1 MTGGPEPDDRTLRCS
16 GLCATPGQYCT
27 CVPSHY
33 RWQTADFTPKF
44 PPPRWPDATACLK
57 HISTLWFEPWFEVPH
72 QDMPALLS
80 GARRP
85 VHLPAGWPPASSTTT
100 EEAITTDAEAVT
112 PMEAG
117 AINATE
123 ADATAVEAGAIKATE
138 TDITAIEAGKYRY
151 RSFESKAKPYQAD
164 VEAALQ
170 AAAAR
175 AAEITAAPQPEPEP
189 EHAGGAVG
197 LLPRE
202 SLTTLQFG
210 PSASSYH
217 SLLCHPALRVPCI
230 RSQPGLEASVCGI
243 PVSIYRR
250 RSTPRVSARSY
261 SSASGCRCSWLAPTS
276 SFGTTLK
283 LPPKIFARNIGNGL
297 LATCPTI
304 RPPPRWFPPS

>member
-1 MTGGPEPDDRTLRCS
+1 MCLIHSRTDSRYFL
-16 GLCATPGQYCT
+16 
-27 CVPSHY
+27 
-33 RWQTADFTPKF
+33 
-44 PPPRWPDATACLK
+44 PPPLLHCGQRCNSVFEAY
-57 HISTLWFEPWFEVPH
+57 STLWFETWFEVPH
-72 QDMPALLS
+72 QGMTALLS

-85 VHLPAGWPPASSTTT
+85 VNPPVGWPPAPSTT

-297 LATCPTI
+297 LATCPII
-304 RPPPRWFPPS
+304 RPPPRWCLPS